1 MIKSNMK
8 KEIMNL
14 NLSELNDL
22 MEFIQDVK
30 VMNAKTSLNVGDTVY
45 VVQKTKKTLG
55 TILKIKIKKALVE
68 MQGTRYNVPLSM
80 LEAV

>member
-1 MIKSNMK
+1 MITKNMRT
-8 KEIMNL
+8 EIANM

-22 MEFIQDVK
+22 QSFIQDIK
-30 VMNAKTSLNVGDTVY
+30 VINAKTQLSVGDKVY

-55 TILKIKIKKALVE
+55 TILKIKLKKAIVE
-68 MQGTRYNVPLSM
+68 MSGTRYNVPLSM